1 MSLKE
6 ENRALLKENKRLK
19 KNLINKEKF
28 DSSKKGAKFKYE
40 IIDAKIIKNS
50 IRSARNFILLDKGK
64 RDGVVKEMGV
74 ISSNGIVG
82 VISSV
87 SENYSNVISILNRDL
102 SINAKHKKS
111 NAFGSLN
118 WNGIDSDK
126 LQLHDI
132 TTINIINVG
141 DTIITGGMST
151 YFPKDILIGEIS
163 DYKIFK
169 QNGYYDIEIKLF
181 DNIGNLNNV
190 YIINNR
196 HKDEI
201 KSIQ

>member
-1 MSLKE
+1 
-6 ENRALLKENKRLK
+6 
-19 KNLINKEKF
+19 
-28 DSSKKGAKFKYE
+28 
-40 IIDAKIIKNS
+40 
-50 IRSARNFILLDKGK
+50 
-64 RDGVVKEMGV
+64 MGV

-132 TTINIINVG
+132 TTINTINVG